1 MPPGKRDEKEKQ
13 IDKIIRKMEHYKIS
27 ELLNNY
33 CERKNKCYRFLK
45 ASRRNKKLAFRN
57 NASSRSRI
65 LKVNNTLIDSA
76 KDLDIMYNFKTFWY
90 FTKFSFHQEWNEV
103 WLLVI
108 DIVYASCLTSCRTT

>member
-1 MPPGKRDEKEKQ
+1 MLPGKIDEKDKQ

-57 NASSRSRI
+57 NASSRSCI
-65 LKVNNTLIDSA
+65 SKINNTLIDSA
-76 KDLDIMYNFKTFWY
+76 KDLDIMYNFKTF
-90 FTKFSFHQEWNEV
+90 
-103 WLLVI
+103 
-108 DIVYASCLTSCRTT
+108 